1 MGHGRMLIISYY
13 YILYTLQLSRSI
25 VQYVKER
32 RSIGHV
38 DVEAWEGGGGPGRN
52 LLTTILT
59 VESVETSFKN

>member
-38 DVEAWEGGGGPGRN
+38 DVEAWEGGGGGQGGIYSLRY
-52 LLTTILT
+52 
-59 VESVETSFKN
+59 